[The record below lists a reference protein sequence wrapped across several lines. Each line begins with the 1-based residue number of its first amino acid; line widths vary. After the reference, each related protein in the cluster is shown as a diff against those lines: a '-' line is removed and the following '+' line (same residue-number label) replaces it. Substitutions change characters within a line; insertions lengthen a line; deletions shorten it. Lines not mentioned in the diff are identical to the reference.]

1 MAGRKQIR
9 SLSTPWPRPIGGPWR
24 LTLRFAQVDGRPTC
38 VAVTIEPLKA
48 PTQPLTT
55 RVLRDIALG
64 RVMDKMRWDAESM
77 FSPRS
82 RARKVVLRLTAA
94 SGKGRPRQYP
104 DDHLVRVA
112 SIYRQAWEAHRPP
125 TKAVAEN

>member
-1 MAGRKQIR
+1 
-9 SLSTPWPRPIGGPWR
+9 
-24 LTLRFAQVDGRPTC
+24 
-38 VAVTIEPLKA
+38 
-48 PTQPLTT
+48 
-55 RVLRDIALG
+55 
-64 RVMDKMRWDAESM
+64 
-77 FSPRS
+77 S

-125 TKAVAEN
+125 TKAVAENLHLSHSAAAKWVAKAREAGLLAPTERGRAGGILLLSAAGAAISSGSAVITKGKPTRRTKRETR